1 MLTASQLIELRDYFR
16 DGAAKAATDRVHTAE
31 LYRKVVE
38 ALEELLTRRLELEAN
53 LAPHQKMNLLWLSR
67 AESAEARVA
76 ELENALKPFADFSE
90 RFPAYFADDH
100 HPLQSVTSPTVKDYR
115 KAYAAFT
122 AKLPHLSR
130 V

>member
-1 MLTASQLIELRDYFR
+1 MKGEPKHLSPEAICLIEQ
-16 DGAAKAATDRVHTAE
+16 AAKIDRLQV
-31 LYRKVVE
+31 RVE
-38 ALEELLTRRLELEAN
+38 ELEAENKELRNDPN

-115 KAYAAFT
+115 KACAAFT
-122 AKLPHLSR
+122 AKLKAK
-130 V
+130 